1 MWMMSDRDISTN
13 LLESSIEYGLVYV
26 GDYISEMIG
35 KSVLVADNRGYMHY
49 PEKSVISD
57 TDIEYLIRT
66 MPQIEEDQ
74 YYYEKNESM
83 LVYPIGRND
92 LKALVLVKNVS
103 QEEIITVLSML
114 SYAKLAIKNYIH
126 NELSLEN
133 KLAAYQRKFLD
144 TMFLKNEANVKIVL
158 EKAGVYLDVN
168 RKYAIGLIKLH
179 DQEEKLD
186 YHKVKM
192 DMFEYSHNANFD
204 PSGLVYWHGFYVF
217 VVGDNKLK
225 EDMPSEPIWKKKVE
239 DKYKVKVAISY
250 GRFKTI
256 GDMQKSY
263 NEARV
268 AMTFQTSNAN
278 HCFVQRFD
286 DLGIYTM
293 LFSHDFEQLTE
304 FCMKTV
310 AKLMV
315 HDSEFDA
322 DLFITL
328 RALLQCNF
336 NLKSASE
343 RLFVHVNTVRY
354 RYERIEQLLEIN
366 LSDPE
371 ERTNLYVV
379 VRVGAILEEL
389 GFMKNCY
396 IGNIVENN
404 IADSESKIRYPRFG
418 TNLKMI

>member
-1 MWMMSDRDISTN
+1 MSDKEVSTN
-13 LLESSIEYGLVYV
+13 LLEKSIECGIAYV

-35 KSVLVADNRGYMHY
+35 KSVLIADNRGYMHY
-49 PEKSVISD
+49 PEKPVISD
-57 TDIEYLIRT
+57 TEIEYLLRT
-66 MPQIEEDQ
+66 MPRVEENQ
-74 YYYEKNESM
+74 YYYENNESM

-92 LKALVLVKNVS
+92 LRALVLVKNIS
-103 QEEIITVLSML
+103 QEEIVTVLSML
-114 SYAKLAIKNYIH
+114 SYAKLAIKNYIN

-133 KLAAYQRKFLD
+133 KLATYQRKFLD

-158 EKAGVYLDVN
+158 EKAGVYLDAN
-168 RKYAIGLIKLH
+168 RKYAIGLIKLN
-179 DQEEKLD
+179 DQKKKLD
-186 YHKVKM
+186 YHKVKI
-192 DMFEYSHNANFD
+192 DMLEYSRNVNFD
-204 PSGLVYWHGFYVF
+204 PAGLVYWHGFYVF
-217 VVGDNKLK
+217 VVGDDQLK
-225 EDMPSEPIWKKKVE
+225 EDMGSESIWKKKVE

-250 GRFKTI
+250 GRFKAI

-268 AMTFQTSNAN
+268 AMTFQTSNEN
-278 HCFVQRFD
+278 HSFIQRFD

-293 LFSHDFEQLTE
+293 IFSHDFEQLTE

-328 RALLQCNF
+328 RALLRCNF
-336 NLKSASE
+336 NLKAASE

-366 LSDPE
+366 LSDSE

-396 IGNIVENN
+396 IGNIVESN

-418 TNLKMI
+418 ANLKMI